1 MIDLDAI
8 GILIADAVELAT
20 GITVII
26 ANQDAPRPEEPYA
39 TVHVTPSNKIG
50 LDRVTYANDTGSDLD
65 ETIEG
70 HRTLTAS
77 LNFFKKGA
85 ANNASTF
92 KTKLQGNEQ
101 ISFFKVNGLGFVSAN
116 EIKDLSE
123 VIKNLWE
130 ERVQFDLVFH
140 ALSNFTET
148 VTAIEEA
155 NIEGV
160 AESGNNAKKVNINIK

>member
-8 GILIADAVELAT
+8 GLLIADAVELAT

-26 ANQDAPRPEEPYA
+26 ANQDAPRPTEAYA
-39 TVHVTPSNKIG
+39 TVHVTPSNKVG
-50 LDRVTYANDTGSDLD
+50 FDRVTYGNDTGSDLD

-70 HRTLTAS
+70 HRLLKAS
-77 LNFFKKGA
+77 LNFYKKGA

-92 KTKLQGNEQ
+92 KTKLQGSEQ
-101 ISFFKVNGLGFVSAN
+101 TSFFKVNGLGFVNAN

-123 VIKNLWE
+123 IVKNLWE
-130 ERVQFDLVFH
+130 ERVQFDLSFH
-140 ALSNFTET
+140 ALSNFPET

-160 AESGNNAKKVNINIK
+160 TESGDNTNDVLINVK